1 LAIEAE
7 CDQHAFSRLPREGVP
22 FSEYVALSL
31 GEARSGVATM
41 RRSKLARIGLAF
53 ACILFSTPIAATEL
67 AGPSATELIE
77 GLLSGRAPVGGPF
90 ELTDQ
95 AGHRRTDV
103 DFRGKLVVL
112 YFGYTSCPDVCPTE
126 LQSISLALD
135 KLGSAAEAVQP
146 LFITVDPE
154 RDTPARLAGFVS
166 SFHPRLI
173 GLTGPLAD
181 IRKTTTAYRTF
192 FAKNDATTPG
202 DYSVDHTGFIY
213 LVGKDGRYVGFL
225 PPGLAPDAI
234 ADAIRTRLEPE

>member
-1 LAIEAE
+1 MARRPGVLRFWLALACVVFSAPVAANEAAE
-7 CDQHAFSRLPREGVP
+7 S
-22 FSEYVALSL
+22 
-31 GEARSGVATM
+31 
-41 RRSKLARIGLAF
+41 
-53 ACILFSTPIAATEL
+53 
-67 AGPSATELIE
+67 SATELIE

-95 AGHRRTDV
+95 TGHRRTDA

-112 YFGYTSCPDVCPTE
+112 YFGYTYCPDVCPTE

-135 KLGSAAEAVQP
+135 KLGAAAEAVQP

-154 RDTPARLAGFVS
+154 RDTPARLADFVS

-173 GLTGPLAD
+173 GLTGSLAE
-181 IRKTTTAYRTF
+181 IRKTAIAYRTF
-192 FAKNDATTPG
+192 FAKNSAAAPG

-213 LVGKDGRYVGFL
+213 LVGRDGRYLGFL

>member
-1 LAIEAE
+1 
-7 CDQHAFSRLPREGVP
+7 
-22 FSEYVALSL
+22 VAVLF
-31 GEARSGVATM
+31 
-41 RRSKLARIGLAF
+41 F
-53 ACILFSTPIAATEL
+53 APIAASDAAEPDS
-67 AGPSATELIE
+67 AEPSPTELIE

-95 AGHRRTDV
+95 TGHRRSDA

-112 YFGYTSCPDVCPTE
+112 YFGYTYCPDVCPTE

-135 KLGSAAEAVQP
+135 RLGATAEAVQP

-154 RDTPARLAGFVS
+154 RDTPARLADFVS

-173 GLTGPLAD
+173 GLTGSPAE
-181 IRKTTTAYRTF
+181 IRKTAIAYRTF
-192 FAKNDATTPG
+192 FAKNSAAAPG

-213 LVGKDGRYVGFL
+213 LVGKDGQYLGFL